1 MIEGINIRCTV
12 GNFGVLRSP
21 RIVLTLRRR
30 AVLTHCEVDIP
41 DADGAI
47 QAGLAKKQ
55 TVRVRFGHRGD
66 GGTWHDWSGTIKD
79 IQPAGTDAIR
89 FFAVGMEQA
98 LIDTTVTEA
107 MHGEPADVVARRL
120 FAATGLPVAGIRVP
134 AETFPHIVFSGVTVA
149 RAIKQLAVS
158 LLNEAGDTIFRAM
171 PFGWGNPVCSGPM
184 KANPAMFSWWNQ
196 GPT

>member
-12 GNFGVLRSP
+12 GNFEVLRSP

-55 TVRVRFGHRGD
+55 MVRVRFGHRGD

-79 IQPAGTDAIR
+79 FQPAGTDAIR
-89 FFAVGMEQA
+89 VFAVGLEQA

-107 MHGEPADVVARRL
+107 MHGEPGGCLRQRGCRWRASAFRRNRSPIS
-120 FAATGLPVAGIRVP
+120 FFPV
-134 AETFPHIVFSGVTVA
+134 
-149 RAIKQLAVS
+149 
-158 LLNEAGDTIFRAM
+158 
-171 PFGWGNPVCSGPM
+171 
-184 KANPAMFSWWNQ
+184 
-196 GPT
+196 